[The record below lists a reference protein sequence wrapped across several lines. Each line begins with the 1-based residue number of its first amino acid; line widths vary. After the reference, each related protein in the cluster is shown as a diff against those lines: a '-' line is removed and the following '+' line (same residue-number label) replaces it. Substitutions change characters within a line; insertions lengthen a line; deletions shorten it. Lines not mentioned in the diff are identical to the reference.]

1 MGSNR
6 DNQHLVDSV
15 YFTIRLNCRI
25 ILENGNY
32 ANFNTVKISFSL
44 KNFVPPPESFA
55 PENLEGAPPEKFLA
69 PPPEKNPRRK
79 PAIVVVVV

>member
-6 DNQHLVDSV
+6 DKQRLVDSV

-32 ANFNTVKISFSL
+32 ADFDSVKISFSL
-44 KNFVPPPESFA
+44 KNFAPPRIVCPGKFRG
-55 PENLEGAPPEKFLA
+55 GAP
-69 PPPEKNPRRK
+69 
-79 PAIVVVVV
+79 